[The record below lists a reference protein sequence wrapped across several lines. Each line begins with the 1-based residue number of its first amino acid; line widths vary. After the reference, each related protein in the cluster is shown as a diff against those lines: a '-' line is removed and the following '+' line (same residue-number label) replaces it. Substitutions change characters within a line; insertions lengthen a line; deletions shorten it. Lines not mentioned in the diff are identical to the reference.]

1 MQNIL
6 RYGLS
11 SSTDRPEPKLSRIPI
26 PNTSKICILTTM
38 ELETFEMTVED
49 ILNMHRG
56 WIIQT
61 FVQDRKTEV
70 EIVQILQE
78 RQLIVT

>member
-1 MQNIL
+1 
-6 RYGLS
+6 
-11 SSTDRPEPKLSRIPI
+11 
-26 PNTSKICILTTM
+26 M

>member
-1 MQNIL
+1 
-6 RYGLS
+6 
-11 SSTDRPEPKLSRIPI
+11 
-26 PNTSKICILTTM
+26 M
-38 ELETFEMTVED
+38 EVETFEITIED

-56 WIIQT
+56 WITQT

-78 RQLIVT
+78 RQLVVT